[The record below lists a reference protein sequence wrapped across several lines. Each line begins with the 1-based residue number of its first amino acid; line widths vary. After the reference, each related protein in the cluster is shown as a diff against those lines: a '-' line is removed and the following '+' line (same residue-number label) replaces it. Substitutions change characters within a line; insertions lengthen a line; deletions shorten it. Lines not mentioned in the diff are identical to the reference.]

1 MSYESI
7 ATTLERGETVIIDGG
22 TGTELERRGASMNPE
37 AWCGAATLDNEALLE
52 EIHRDYIAAGAK
64 IITANTYASSRIMLE
79 SAGLSDHFDA
89 LNRTAVQVAHRARAE
104 SGATDVAVAGSL
116 SHMVPL
122 IPGSGYNDHS
132 RIPPAARQLEAFTE
146 LAMLHADEG
155 CDMIL
160 LEMMFHPDRMPHA
173 LDAAEASGLPYW
185 VGLAARETAD
195 GELVSF
201 TDEADIPLAELMTI
215 VADYSPSAC
224 GIMHTPSNS
233 VSAGLDIIG
242 QHFDGPLTAYPDSGY
257 FAMPEW
263 RFENIIEP
271 SELHDFAVEWKSKG
285 AQVLGGCCGLSPAHI
300 EALAPLG

>member
-1 MSYESI
+1 M
-7 ATTLERGETVIIDGG
+7 LERGETLIIDGG

-52 EIHRDYIAAGAK
+52 EIHRDYIAAGAE

-79 SAGLSDHFDA
+79 SAGLAEHFDE
-89 LNRTAVQVAHRARAE
+89 LNRTAVRVARRARANSDRPE
-104 SGATDVAVAGSL
+104 IAVAGSL

-132 RIPPAARQLEAFTE
+132 RIPPAAIQLEAFSE
-146 LAMLHADEG
+146 LATLHAEEG

-160 LEMMFHPDRMPHA
+160 LEMMFHPDRMPQA

-185 VGLAARETAD
+185 VGLAARETAE

-201 TDEADIPLAELMTI
+201 TDEADIPLAELMAI
-215 VADYSPSAC
+215 VADYSPAAC

-233 VSAGLDIIG
+233 VSAALDIIG
-242 QHFDGPLTAYPDSGY
+242 AHFDGPLTAYPDSGY

-271 SELHDFAVEWKSKG
+271 SDLHDFAVEWKAKG
-285 AQVLGGCCGLSPAHI
+285 ARVLGGCCGLSPEHI
-300 EALAPLG
+300 EALAPLA